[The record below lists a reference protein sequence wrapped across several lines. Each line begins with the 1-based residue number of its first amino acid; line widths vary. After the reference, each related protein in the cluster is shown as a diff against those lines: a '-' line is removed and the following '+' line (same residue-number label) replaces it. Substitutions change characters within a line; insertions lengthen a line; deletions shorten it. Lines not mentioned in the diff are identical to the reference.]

1 MAKAIRA
8 TKKRYLILEYSVV
21 LEAANE
27 TIEKRG

>member
-1 MAKAIRA
+1 MANAIRA
-8 TKKRYLILEYSVV
+8 TKKRYLILEYAGV